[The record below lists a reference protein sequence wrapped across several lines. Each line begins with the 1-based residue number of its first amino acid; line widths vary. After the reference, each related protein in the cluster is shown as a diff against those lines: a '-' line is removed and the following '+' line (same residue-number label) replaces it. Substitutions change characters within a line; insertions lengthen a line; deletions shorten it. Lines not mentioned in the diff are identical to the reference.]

1 MKYQIL
7 TEIELATMDLNN
19 LQLIVDNEEEFDCEY
34 NHISKS
40 FTVEYNGELISAASG
55 EFETDHRKGIVYHS
69 VFVRLAETGEPV
81 EVEVVAPLFS

>member
-7 TEIELATMDLNN
+7 TEVELATMDLDGCR
-19 LQLIVDNEEEFDCEY
+19 LITDSEEEFDCLY
-34 NHISKS
+34 KHGN

-55 EFETDHRKGIVYHS
+55 EFEKDYRKGVVYHS
-69 VFVRLAETGEPV
+69 VFARLAETGETV

>member
-7 TEIELATMDLNN
+7 TEIELATMDLNGCR
-19 LQLIVDNEEEFDCEY
+19 LITDSEEEFDCVY
-34 NHISKS
+34 NNGN

-55 EFETDHRKGIVYHS
+55 EFEKDYRKGVVYHS
-69 VFVRLAETGEPV
+69 VFARLAETGETV

>member
-7 TEIELATMDLNN
+7 TEIELATMDLDGCR
-19 LQLIVDNEEEFDCEY
+19 LITDSEEEFDCVY
-34 NHISKS
+34 NNGN

-55 EFETDHRKGIVYHS
+55 EFEKDYRKRVVYHS
-69 VFVRLAETGEPV
+69 VFARLAETGETV